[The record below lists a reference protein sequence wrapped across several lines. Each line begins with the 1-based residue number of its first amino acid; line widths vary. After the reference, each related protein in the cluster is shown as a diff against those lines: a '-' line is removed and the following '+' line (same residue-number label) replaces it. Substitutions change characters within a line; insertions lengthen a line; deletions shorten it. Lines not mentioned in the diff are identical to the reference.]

1 MSRAGGQAEG
11 VVRKDASA
19 RSTGVAGRVRRAGG
33 QAEGV
38 RESREAM
45 QKIMVLSSRVVSIG
59 TEVHTSSHVRSYVV
73 VSYVVMALKVI

>member
-1 MSRAGGQAEG
+1 MRRAGGQAEG
-11 VVRKDASA
+11 VVRKDVSA

-45 QKIMVLSSRVVSIG
+45 QKIVVLSSRVVSIG
-59 TEVHTSSHVRSYVV
+59 TEVHTSSRIRSHVVGSYF
-73 VSYVVMALKVI
+73 VMASKVI